1 MRGPDYIIVGAM
13 KCGTSTLAAQLGAQ
27 DGIFMTTPKEPNYFS
42 DDAVY
47 ARGADWY
54 AALFDAAAPGDLL
67 GEASTHYT
75 KLPTHPRTLE
85 RLRADLPDLA
95 PRLIYLIRDPLARAV
110 SHHIHEWTQGVV
122 GPDIS
127 EALTTHPEIA
137 AYGEYA
143 RQIAPWVEAYG
154 AEAVLV
160 LTLEGMQADPQ
171 GTMDR
176 VAAHLGRP
184 GLVWRDDLERMNVSA
199 ERIRRLP
206 LQGLILDNPV
216 ATWLR
221 RTLVPQSF
229 RDRVKA
235 ARRMPERPALSEAD
249 RARLVALYTAD
260 RARLMQMF
268 PNRPDLDLA
277 YPFVPHG

>member
-54 AALFDAAAPGDLL
+54 AALFDAAAPGDLS

-137 AYGEYA
+137 SYGEYA

-171 GTMDR
+171 GTLDR

-184 GLVWRDDLERMNVSA
+184 GLTWRNDLERMNVSA